1 MINNPN
7 DIGFD
12 GSNYILPKLNI
23 IEKNIIAKKKD
34 DDRLFNDISVNATDY
49 NAELR
54 HTMNERLNEVANIVN
69 NSKESFIIWI
79 KQNEE
84 ADFLKKIIT
93 DAIEV
98 RGNDSPEY
106 KTEKLI
112 GFANNEFRVLITK
125 TKIAQFGLNY
135 QNCHNMIFASL
146 DFSFESTYQAIRRE
160 WRFGQK
166 KSVNV
171 YMICTDTMQNIQDIF
186 NKKQSAFQKMQNMMI
201 KYFKKGTEI
210 KMTNTESIKTII
222 LPNWI

>member
-1 MINNPN
+1 
-7 DIGFD
+7 
-12 GSNYILPKLNI
+12 
-23 IEKNIIAKKKD
+23 
-34 DDRLFNDISVNATDY
+34 
-49 NAELR
+49 
-54 HTMNERLNEVANIVN
+54 
-69 NSKESFIIWI
+69 
-79 KQNEE
+79 
-84 ADFLKKIIT
+84 
-93 DAIEV
+93 
-98 RGNDSPEY
+98 
-106 KTEKLI
+106 
-112 GFANNEFRVLITK
+112 
-125 TKIAQFGLNY
+125 
-135 QNCHNMIFASL
+135 MIFASL